1 MGVKDPDVFMAL
13 AELSDQLIARR
24 LAVCDG
30 LFAVVVEAEGIRQRR
45 SNYQGLTWR
54 VCALC
59 YCGPL
64 TESGRRL
71 IPASE
76 IKAFSSAER

>member
-24 LAVCDG
+24 LAVCHG
-30 LFAVVVEAEGIRQRR
+30 LFAVVVEAEGYP
-45 SNYQGLTWR
+45 NYQGLTWR

-64 TESGRRL
+64 TASRRRL